1 MHCERTGE
9 ASSNGALFRQAD
21 AAQSDIACQMRG
33 ALSRQS
39 ARCQRSLLPRLAQ
52 AVRSTDRR
60 ERTVE
65 DGALRTGSQDSP
77 RNIASF
83 ARGPL
88 PNDPQRGAH
97 AVGSGCFSSFQ
108 FRNACLGKTGC
119 DFFNHRP
126 LRADRIFTYTR
137 IHRAPDCAR
146 HWREV
151 SISNRDVI
159 YSSQIVG

>member
-119 DFFNHRP
+119 DFLIIGLCAQIGFSPIRGSTVRP
-126 LRADRIFTYTR
+126 IVR
-137 IHRAPDCAR
+137 
-146 HWREV
+146 
-151 SISNRDVI
+151 VI
-159 YSSQIVG
+159 GGKLVF